1 MHSLRNVLCSQN
13 ASRLLVSLA
22 VLLVV
27 SVACQSAAATELPS
41 EQYYLYISR
50 LDYPREVIISSTF
63 QISVQVNYSLPA
75 ISQYSVE
82 PSSWL
87 VAARLY
93 NLTRYAPRSEDFVAT
108 SSTDEISGTGSKA
121 FSITASA
128 PTSETF
134 MNLTVVAMYKSSYGN
149 AGDEEWL
156 YTHDPDSRFDI
167 TVRVS
172 GTALLSLVTN
182 NIRIPVTI
190 DGFQHYETNQT
201 GRLDVRLQ
209 ALRWHVIEVPGTIDL
224 GPMTHAV
231 FVHWDDDSN
240 SPLRHVYFASVNTT
254 VAATYQTQFFLK
266 VNNNDGSGWYDAG
279 SYANITATKERR
291 SAGLLGVIG
300 FVDAFRGWSGDLET
314 KERLAKVLMDGP
326 HEISAKRDIQY
337 KPTLARAAVTVVF
350 LGAAFITVRYRAR
363 IMRVIRHIRASVMHH
378 A

>member
-1 MHSLRNVLCSQN
+1 MLCSQN

-224 GPMTHAV
+224 GPMTRGV

-254 VAATYQTQFFLK
+254 VAATYQKQFFLK

-279 SYANITATKERR
+279 SYTNITATKERR
-291 SAGLLGVIG
+291 SGGLLGLIG

-337 KPTLARAAVTVVF
+337 KPTLAQAAVTVVF
-350 LGAAFITVRYRAR
+350 LGAAFITVRYRAK
-363 IMRVIRHIRASVMHH
+363 ITRVIRHIRASVMHH

>member
-1 MHSLRNVLCSQN
+1 
-13 ASRLLVSLA
+13 
-22 VLLVV
+22 
-27 SVACQSAAATELPS
+27 
-41 EQYYLYISR
+41 
-50 LDYPREVIISSTF
+50 
-63 QISVQVNYSLPA
+63 
-75 ISQYSVE
+75 
-82 PSSWL
+82 
-87 VAARLY
+87 
-93 NLTRYAPRSEDFVAT
+93 
-108 SSTDEISGTGSKA
+108 
-121 FSITASA
+121 
-128 PTSETF
+128 
-134 MNLTVVAMYKSSYGN
+134 MYKSSYGN
-149 AGDEEWL
+149 AGDEQWL
-156 YTHDPDSRFDI
+156 YTHDPDSRIDI

-224 GPMTHAV
+224 GPMARGV

-254 VAATYQTQFFLK
+254 VAATYQKQFFLK

-279 SYANITATKERR
+279 SYTNITATKERR
-291 SAGLLGVIG
+291 SGGLLGLVG

-314 KERLAKVLMDGP
+314 KERLAKVLIDGP

-337 KPTLARAAVTVVF
+337 KPTLAQAAVTVVL

-363 IMRVIRHIRASVMHH
+363 IMRVIRHIRARVMHH